1 MSKEFYRCKTCV
13 TPNTR
18 PRTIINDDGACSAC
32 LFKRKK
38 KKINWNK
45 RWKELKKVCDKFR
58 SNDGSYD
65 VLVPGGGGKDSSYVA
80 WMLKNKLNMNPLT
93 VCARPPMSTELGEK
107 NLSNFS
113 KSGFDVLELRPN
125 IQIQKKINLNGLIKF
140 GQPQIAWLTTIL
152 TVPIS
157 VAIKYNIKFMM
168 YGEEAESEYGG
179 LTSLEEK
186 ANFNLNHIKK
196 AYLSNIKLNEL
207 IDVKKYKKNLDIYKL
222 PPSSKYNKLFPCHWS
237 YFEKWDEP
245 KHLKIA
251 EKFCGLTRSK
261 KNTQSSYNNF
271 SHLDQK
277 MYLLHMYCAYLKFGF
292 NRATTDS
299 SIDVREGLM
308 TRQKALNHI
317 KKLDHLAPTKH
328 YNDYAKYFGISKKK
342 LLKYLEKIRNKK
354 IFVKKNNKW
363 KLDE

>member
-1 MSKEFYRCKTCV
+1 MSKKFYRCKTCV

-18 PRTIINDDGACSAC
+18 PRTIINDDGVCSAC

-45 RWKELKKVCDKFR
+45 RWKELKRVCDKFR

-80 WMLKNKLNMNPLT
+80 WVLKNKLKMNPLT

-113 KSGFDVLELRPN
+113 KSGFDVLEFRPN
-125 IQIQKKINLNGLIKF
+125 VQIEKKINLNGLIKF
-140 GQPQIAWLTTIL
+140 GQPQMAWLITIF

-157 VAIKYNIKFMM
+157 LAIKFNIKFIM

-186 ANFNLNHIKK
+186 AVFNLNHIKK
-196 AYLSNIKLNEL
+196 AYFSNYKLNDL
-207 IDVKKYKKNLDIYKL
+207 INVKKYKRNLGNYKL
-222 PPSSKYNKLFPCHWS
+222 PPIDKYNNLFPCHWS
-237 YFEKWDEP
+237 YFEKWDET
-245 KHLKIA
+245 KHLNIA
-251 EKFCGLTRSK
+251 ERYCGLIRSK
-261 KNTQSSYNNF
+261 INTQSSYNNF

-317 KKLDHLAPTKH
+317 KKLDHLAPTKF
-328 YNDYAKYFGISKKK
+328 YNDYANYFGISKKQ
-342 LLKYLEKIRNKK
+342 LIKYLEKIRNKE
-354 IFVKKNNKW
+354 IFIKKNNKW